1 MCSLTTFGLKG
12 GVNLLWYRSSQ
23 FMGLKNTW
31 FFMSSCRE
39 KTLVSSPHH
48 IHSPT
53 GTHNWPPTR
62 KNSAALAGLLSP
74 ESILLTDSLLCI
86 IRTQIF
92 PYSHRCL
99 PQLGLST
106 HTLPGSGS
114 MSVSKTAELVIGGE
128 GMQVELEDSLPP
140 RRTLMHPDSSKMQ
153 AREIEQT
160 CSSKTT

>member
-12 GVNLLWYRSSQ
+12 GVSLLWYRSSQ

-48 IHSPT
+48 SHSPT
-53 GTHNWPPTR
+53 GAHNWPPTR
-62 KNSAALAGLLSP
+62 QNSAALAGLLSP
-74 ESILLTDSLLCI
+74 ESIPLTAHFSI
-86 IRTQIF
+86 IRIQIF

-99 PQLGLST
+99 PQLSLST
-106 HTLPGSGS
+106 HTLPGSGI
-114 MSVSKTAELVIGGE
+114 MSVNKTAELVIGGE

-140 RRTLMHPDSSKMQ
+140 PRTLIHPDSFTIQ
-153 AREIEQT
+153 AREIE
-160 CSSKTT
+160 